1 MSKDTL
7 SLATR
12 YAGNSSVISEM
23 QAALDVMPLM
33 TDAVESV
40 CERVQCEPTEFLD
53 ALALVKRFLLAKQD
67 ELRAESVSIRKQL
80 GEMEE

>member
-1 MSKDTL
+1 MSKETL

-23 QAALDVMPLM
+23 QTALDVMPLV
-33 TDAVESV
+33 TEAVQSV
-40 CERVQCEPTEFLD
+40 CERVECEPTEFLD
-53 ALALVKRFLLAKQD
+53 AMALVKRFLLAKQD

-80 GEMEE
+80 GEMGE

>member
-1 MSKDTL
+1 MSKETL

-12 YAGNSSVISEM
+12 YVGNSSVISEM
-23 QAALDVMPLM
+23 QTAMDVMPLV
-33 TDAVESV
+33 TEAVQSA

-53 ALALVKRFLLAKQD
+53 ALALVQRFLLAKQG

-80 GEMEE
+80 GEMGE